1 LIWRNFLRPI
11 PCDFASNPLTTAQAK
26 LSSARE
32 RLSHWM
38 IWAMS
43 TYRLDKLFSPRSV
56 AVVGASPRETSPG
69 RAVLRN
75 LRSAGFK
82 GSIGLVNPHYGEIEG
97 IKAVKTIQELP
108 QGPDL
113 LVIATPPKSV
123 PGIVAAAGE
132 KGVATAIII
141 TAGLGH
147 GEGSLADACE
157 QAARATG
164 LRLVGPNCLGVLSS
178 RVKLN
183 ASFAARMPPAGELAL
198 ISQSGA
204 ITAGL
209 IEWSAAHDI
218 GFSAAV
224 SLGDKI
230 DVDFGD
236 LLDFFAF
243 DGRTRAI
250 LLYIESVNN
259 ARKFMSAAR
268 AAARIKPVVVVK
280 SGRHAQGAK
289 AAQTHTGAL
298 AGADAVYDAAFRRA
312 GLLRVLDLD
321 ELFAAAETL
330 GRVRPFPG
338 KRLAVLTN
346 GGGVGVLAVD
356 RLADLG
362 GTLAGI
368 SPDTMKRLDATLPP
382 IWSRANPIDIA
393 GDADA
398 RRYTAAFEALL
409 EDPQNDAV
417 LVMNVP
423 TALASAE
430 AAAKSIV
437 AAAQGHRNSLIGP
450 KPIFAAW
457 VGTSEAMT
465 PIFEAAGIPSYAT
478 ESDAVRGFMHLVR
491 YREAQEALM
500 ATPPSLA
507 QDFKPDVATAHSI
520 VEAAVRRG
528 RTWLDPIESTRL
540 LAAYFIPIASA
551 QLARNADEATAAAR
565 PFLAEG
571 TGVVAKILLPDIV
584 HKSEVGGVRLNLTS
598 ECAVRDA
605 VTDIIARARAVRPDA
620 RITGVT
626 IHPMVLRLK
635 ARELIAGIADD
646 PTFGPVIVFG
656 RGGTAVEVIGDKAL
670 ALPPLDLELAR
681 DLIGR
686 TRVSRVLRAYRD
698 VPAAD
703 IDAIALLLV
712 KLAQLAADLPEIR
725 ELDLNPVLADQNGLI
740 AVDARIAVAT
750 VEPAR
755 RGPSSHPRFAIRP
768 YPKEWERH
776 AQLRDGT
783 KIFVRPVRPEDE
795 PLYGP
800 FFAAVTPEDL
810 RLRFFAPVKEFGHT
824 FIARFTQIDYAR
836 AMAFLAIEETSGKML
851 GVVRMHADAN
861 YERGEYAILVRS
873 DVKGRGLGFLLMQ
886 MIIEYAR
893 AEGLQIIEGQ
903 VLSENARMLAMCKE
917 LGFEI
922 ATDPCD
928 PDMCAV
934 RLALSSS

>member
-1 LIWRNFLRPI
+1 
-11 PCDFASNPLTTAQAK
+11 
-26 LSSARE
+26 
-32 RLSHWM
+32 
-38 IWAMS
+38 MS

-69 RAVLRN
+69 RAVLTN
-75 LRSAGFK
+75 LGSAGFE
-82 GSIGLVNPHYGEIEG
+82 GSVSLVNPRYGEIEG
-97 IKAVKTIQELP
+97 IKAVKTIQELR
-108 QGPDL
+108 QAPDL
-113 LVIATPPKSV
+113 IVIASPPRSV
-123 PGIVAAAGE
+123 PGIVAAAGD

-178 RVKLN
+178 RAKLN
-183 ASFAARMPPAGELAL
+183 ASFAARTPPAGELAL
-198 ISQSGA
+198 VSQSGA
-204 ITAGL
+204 IAAGL

-236 LLDFFAF
+236 LLDFFAL
-243 DGRTRAI
+243 DGATRAI
-250 LLYIESVNN
+250 LLYIESINN

-298 AGADAVYDAAFRRA
+298 AGADAVYDAAFHRA

-338 KRLAVLTN
+338 KRLAILTN
-346 GGGVGVLAVD
+346 GGGIGVLAVD

-362 GTLAGI
+362 GTLAAL
-368 SPDTMKRLDATLPP
+368 SSATMKKLDAALPL
-382 IWSRANPIDIA
+382 IWSRANPVDIA

-398 RRYTAAFEALL
+398 TRYLAAFEALL
-409 EDPQNDAV
+409 EDRENDAL

-423 TALASAE
+423 TALASAD
-430 AAAKSIV
+430 AAARSI
-437 AAAQGHRNSLIGP
+437 AACAQTYRNSVIRP
-450 KPIFAAW
+450 KPIFAVWIGSSDA
-457 VGTSEAMT
+457 TT

-491 YREAQEALM
+491 YRRALAALM

-507 QDFKPDVATAHSI
+507 QDFKPDVAAARSV
-520 VEAAVRRG
+520 VENAVRRG
-528 RTWLDPIESTRL
+528 RTWLDPLESTRL
-540 LAAYFIPIASA
+540 LAAYSIPIAPA
-551 QLARNADEATAAAR
+551 LLARNGDEAAAAAR

-571 TGVVAKILLPDIV
+571 LGVVAKILSPDIV

-598 ECAVRDA
+598 ERAVRDA
-605 VTDIIARARAVRPDA
+605 VVDILARARAVRPDA

-670 ALPPLDLELAR
+670 ALPPLDLALAR
-681 DLIGR
+681 ELIGR
-686 TRVSRVLRAYRD
+686 TRVSRVLKAYRD

-703 IDAIALLLV
+703 VDAVALLLV
-712 KLAQLAADLPEIR
+712 KLAQLAADLPELR

-740 AVDARIAVAT
+740 AVDARIAVAP
-750 VEPAR
+750 VEAAR
-755 RGPSSHPRFAIRP
+755 RGPPGHPRFAIRP
-768 YPKEWERH
+768 YPKEWERRTE
-776 AQLRDGT
+776 LRDET
-783 KIFVRPVRPEDE
+783 KILVRPVRPEDE

-800 FFAAVTPEDL
+800 FFAAVTQQDL

-824 FIARFTQIDYAR
+824 FIVRFTQIDYAR
-836 AMAFLAIEETSGKML
+836 AMAFIAIEESSGNML
-851 GVVRMHADAN
+851 GVVRLHADAN

-873 DVKGRGLGFLLMQ
+873 DLKGRGLGYLLMQ

-893 AEGLQIIEGQ
+893 AEGLKTIEGQ
-903 VLSENARMLAMCKE
+903 VLAENTAMLAMCRE
-917 LGFEI
+917 LGFSI
-922 ATDPCD
+922 SSDPSD
-928 PDMCAV
+928 PDTCIV
-934 RLALSSS
+934 KLAIRH